1 MRDWPG
7 TLAGLVI
14 GFVLGVLATLGAE
27 LFMMYV
33 LTHGNVQ

>member
-1 MRDWPG
+1 MRNLPG
-7 TLAGLVI
+7 LLAGLVI

-27 LFMMYV
+27 LFMMWV